1 MGWYIAFF
9 AIELLVLAAS
19 FIRHQ
24 LHKKQIDKSLS
35 LTWIFCLSILALTL
49 LSFIPL
55 KSGAQN
61 SILYHIIFYSYGL
74 VCILGNAILLICAGY
89 LLRVIKMRTKMTGHA
104 FIFFWVFMGFD
115 ALVFLTTGFTDYAY
129 TGTLISWSDAINS
142 PLYFYRVAGPWM
154 TYHLY
159 FSLLLALLIFISM
172 ILKCVSMPIVY
183 AGKYI
188 TIGSYFL
195 IISLLNIALNFF
207 SIFRI
212 NYQAPV
218 IFMALIPL
226 LLYCQLYH
234 YKPVLLVAS
243 MRKMVFDKL
252 GSPVV
257 LFDNEDYLADY
268 NSSAAELFVL
278 EKPLLN
284 HLTLTD
290 FLKRSVGNQMRERS
304 TSTVEEVN
312 ILTPAGQELVY
323 KLDYSKL
330 NDKNGRDY
338 GTLLMFHDISEFK
351 KLYNSMERTAMTDL
365 LTGLSSR
372 VHLQKKIT
380 EINLYRKYP
389 YTAVVCSISGIN
401 LITEGFGEDAGK
413 AATMH
418 VADLLR
424 SQLRASDFAAY
435 DDGNMIVLMPDTG
448 SSDAEAVFNR
458 ISRILKHDR
467 AFNFSLSFVFG
478 IASRASR
485 DADMQLTVSQAQAD
499 MLKNKMRVDAE
510 VHKSIID
517 SLREALRLSAFET
530 EQHSLRVQSLCVKIA
545 EKLKLPETEINNL
558 EKLALFHDI
567 GKLSVPSEII
577 NKPSPLT
584 AEEMRIMQL
593 HVINGYKIANVSE
606 ELAPVA
612 REILCHHERWD
623 GKGYP
628 NGYAGEE
635 IPYLSRI
642 VTVADSFDVI
652 THDRPYKFARPV
664 QSALDEIRRNRGIQ
678 FDPAVVDAF
687 LSLDFSKIKI

>member
-1 MGWYIAFF
+1 
-9 AIELLVLAAS
+9 
-19 FIRHQ
+19 
-24 LHKKQIDKSLS
+24 
-35 LTWIFCLSILALTL
+35 
-49 LSFIPL
+49 
-55 KSGAQN
+55 
-61 SILYHIIFYSYGL
+61 
-74 VCILGNAILLICAGY
+74 
-89 LLRVIKMRTKMTGHA
+89 
-104 FIFFWVFMGFD
+104 
-115 ALVFLTTGFTDYAY
+115 
-129 TGTLISWSDAINS
+129 
-142 PLYFYRVAGPWM
+142 
-154 TYHLY
+154 
-159 FSLLLALLIFISM
+159 
-172 ILKCVSMPIVY
+172 
-183 AGKYI
+183 
-188 TIGSYFL
+188 
-195 IISLLNIALNFF
+195 
-207 SIFRI
+207 
-212 NYQAPV
+212 
-218 IFMALIPL
+218 
-226 LLYCQLYH
+226 
-234 YKPVLLVAS
+234 
-243 MRKMVFDKL
+243 
-252 GSPVV
+252 
-257 LFDNEDYLADY
+257 
-268 NSSAAELFVL
+268 
-278 EKPLLN
+278 
-284 HLTLTD
+284 
-290 FLKRSVGNQMRERS
+290 
-304 TSTVEEVN
+304 
-312 ILTPAGQELVY
+312 
-323 KLDYSKL
+323 
-330 NDKNGRDY
+330 
-338 GTLLMFHDISEFK
+338 
-351 KLYNSMERTAMTDL
+351 MTDL

-389 YTAVVCSISGIN
+389 YTAVVCSNSGIN
-401 LITEGFGEDAGK
+401 LNTEGFGEDAGK

-467 AFNFSLSFVFG
+467 PFNFSLSFVFG
-478 IASRASR
+478 VASRASR
-485 DADMQLTVSQAQAD
+485 DADMQITVSQAQAD

-545 EKLKLPETEINNL
+545 EKLKLPENEIKNL

>member
-1 MGWYIAFF
+1 
-9 AIELLVLAAS
+9 
-19 FIRHQ
+19 
-24 LHKKQIDKSLS
+24 
-35 LTWIFCLSILALTL
+35 
-49 LSFIPL
+49 
-55 KSGAQN
+55 
-61 SILYHIIFYSYGL
+61 
-74 VCILGNAILLICAGY
+74 
-89 LLRVIKMRTKMTGHA
+89 
-104 FIFFWVFMGFD
+104 
-115 ALVFLTTGFTDYAY
+115 
-129 TGTLISWSDAINS
+129 
-142 PLYFYRVAGPWM
+142 
-154 TYHLY
+154 
-159 FSLLLALLIFISM
+159 
-172 ILKCVSMPIVY
+172 
-183 AGKYI
+183 
-188 TIGSYFL
+188 
-195 IISLLNIALNFF
+195 
-207 SIFRI
+207 
-212 NYQAPV
+212 
-218 IFMALIPL
+218 
-226 LLYCQLYH
+226 
-234 YKPVLLVAS
+234 
-243 MRKMVFDKL
+243 MVFDKL

-257 LFDNEDYLADY
+257 LFDNEDFLADY
-268 NSSAAELFVL
+268 NSSAAEVFVL
-278 EKPLLN
+278 EKQLLN

-304 TSTVEEVN
+304 TSTVEEVT
-312 ILTPAGQELVY
+312 ILTPSGQELVY

-389 YTAVVCSISGIN
+389 YTAVVCSISGID

-435 DDGNMIVLMPDTG
+435 DDGNMIILMPDTG

-478 IASRASR
+478 VASRASR

-545 EKLKLPETEINNL
+545 EKLNLPENEIINL

-577 NKPSPLT
+577 NKPSALT

>member
-1 MGWYIAFF
+1 
-9 AIELLVLAAS
+9 
-19 FIRHQ
+19 
-24 LHKKQIDKSLS
+24 
-35 LTWIFCLSILALTL
+35 
-49 LSFIPL
+49 
-55 KSGAQN
+55 
-61 SILYHIIFYSYGL
+61 
-74 VCILGNAILLICAGY
+74 
-89 LLRVIKMRTKMTGHA
+89 
-104 FIFFWVFMGFD
+104 
-115 ALVFLTTGFTDYAY
+115 
-129 TGTLISWSDAINS
+129 
-142 PLYFYRVAGPWM
+142 
-154 TYHLY
+154 
-159 FSLLLALLIFISM
+159 
-172 ILKCVSMPIVY
+172 
-183 AGKYI
+183 
-188 TIGSYFL
+188 
-195 IISLLNIALNFF
+195 
-207 SIFRI
+207 
-212 NYQAPV
+212 
-218 IFMALIPL
+218 
-226 LLYCQLYH
+226 
-234 YKPVLLVAS
+234 
-243 MRKMVFDKL
+243 
-252 GSPVV
+252 
-257 LFDNEDYLADY
+257 
-268 NSSAAELFVL
+268 
-278 EKPLLN
+278 
-284 HLTLTD
+284 
-290 FLKRSVGNQMRERS
+290 
-304 TSTVEEVN
+304 
-312 ILTPAGQELVY
+312 
-323 KLDYSKL
+323 
-330 NDKNGRDY
+330 
-338 GTLLMFHDISEFK
+338 
-351 KLYNSMERTAMTDL
+351 
-365 LTGLSSR
+365 
-372 VHLQKKIT
+372 
-380 EINLYRKYP
+380 
-389 YTAVVCSISGIN
+389 
-401 LITEGFGEDAGK
+401 
-413 AATMH
+413 MH

-448 SSDAEAVFNR
+448 SADAEAVFNR

-478 IASRASR
+478 VASRASR

-545 EKLKLPETEINNL
+545 EKLNLPENEIKNL